1 MDDPLFII
9 LIIAVGMIGVMVF
22 EALMLGEP
30 P

>member
-9 LIIAVGMIGVMVF
+9 LFIAVGMIAVMVF